1 MILCQRRPCLGGLR
15 LKRPEWFVAAAV
27 HSTEE
32 GKAATVVCC
41 VLVVL
46 VVPGGVEAR
55 LPQAQSLRQAR
66 AHGPK
71 RGVAAGKPPSP
82 TPHQALSQCR
92 EATPP
97 VGAPEAAA

>member
-1 MILCQRRPCLGGLR
+1 VARQ
-15 LKRPEWFVAAAV
+15 EWSVAAAV
-27 HSTEE
+27 HSLKE

-66 AHGPK
+66 AHGPE

-82 TPHQALSQCR
+82 APHQALSQCR
-92 EATPP
+92 EASPP
-97 VGAPEAAA
+97 VEVPEAAA